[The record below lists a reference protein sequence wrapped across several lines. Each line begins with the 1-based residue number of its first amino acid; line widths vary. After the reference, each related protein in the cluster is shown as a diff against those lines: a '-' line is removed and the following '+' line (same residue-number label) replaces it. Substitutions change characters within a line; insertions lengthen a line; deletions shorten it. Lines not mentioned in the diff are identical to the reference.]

1 MFRTLYKRA
10 VKAVAEGRDPQCVA
24 RTEEDALVRLQAGNY
39 LVQPST
45 TAD

>member
-1 MFRTLYKRA
+1 MIMTRSASPT
-10 VKAVAEGRDPQCVA
+10 DD
-24 RTEEDALVRLQAGNY
+24 DALVRLQAGNY